1 MSPATPKPVGPAAA
15 VAAPDPEFVAGR
27 RLGGMRDA
35 AAAFGRPVRTVQ
47 KWLYAG
53 KFSKT
58 RTGQLHWPSVLVE
71 IGVKPE
77 LALPKAERGGQ

>member
-1 MSPATPKPVGPAAA
+1 MKTASQRSA
-15 VAAPDPEFVAGR
+15 VSGQPLKPDPDFVAGR
-27 RLGGMRDA
+27 RLGGISDA

-58 RTGQLHWPSVLVE
+58 NTGQFHWPTVLVQV
-71 IGVKPE
+71 GVPRE
-77 LALPKAERGGQ
+77 LVRTEGEAK

>member
-1 MSPATPKPVGPAAA
+1 MSEAKQSIP
-15 VAAPDPEFVAGR
+15 APDPEFVAGR
-27 RLGGMRDA
+27 RLGSIADA

-58 RTGQLHWPSVLVE
+58 ATGQFHWPTVLVQV
-71 IGVKPE
+71 GVPKD
-77 LALPKAERGGQ
+77 LACGGTK